1 MEQTKKALFR
11 GVIDGVLDYLMSGY
25 TYGYRA
31 EHKDCF
37 YCSIEAYKEDYT
49 SSEIEDDCIVTVSFA
64 YGFYSREV
72 DSENPLTRNTNFSN
86 KGSLDIYYPNIFT
99 TKTPDQIHDI
109 VYGMIIAHMQDCEE

>member
-1 MEQTKKALFR
+1 MEETKKAIFR
-11 GVIDGVLDYLMSGY
+11 GVVDGILDFLKMSY

-31 EHKDCF
+31 EHKDGF
-37 YCSIEAYKEDYT
+37 YCSIETYKEDYT

-64 YGFYSREV
+64 YGFYDSEV
-72 DSENPLTRNTNFSN
+72 DTENPLTKNANFSN

-109 VYGMIIAHMQDCEE
+109 VYGMVIAHMQDCEE